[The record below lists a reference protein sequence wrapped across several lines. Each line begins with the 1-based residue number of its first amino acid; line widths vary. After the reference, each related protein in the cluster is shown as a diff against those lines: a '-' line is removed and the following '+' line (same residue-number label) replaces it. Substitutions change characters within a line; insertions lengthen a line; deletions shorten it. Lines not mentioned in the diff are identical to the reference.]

1 MLTFNEHT
9 GAYIVAPREEQTRKL
24 AVQAGLTFSKPAGVF
39 YTHDPYAALA
49 FYSQGD
55 DGARAK
61 MAGLYSDYQ
70 TSWQKDYG
78 GQPLPAPRD
87 LEYRP
92 FQSAG
97 IVYAA
102 NRKHT
107 LIGDQPG
114 LGKTI
119 QAIGLANY
127 IGAKH
132 VLVICPA
139 SVRLQWRKEILRW
152 SVLAPR
158 VRVYPILR
166 SADGFNPH
174 ANYTIVSY
182 DLARA
187 EVIHKLLA
195 ERHWDIVV
203 IDEAH
208 YLKSPSA
215 MRTQAIFGGGLGD
228 FKERYIVKNAEHIV
242 ALTGT
247 PLPNRPRECY
257 TLVRALCWDAIEWM
271 SQDKFIYTYNPSE
284 TDWETGKTIY
294 ATGRLPELRARLRCN
309 LMIRRHK
316 KDVLEQLPDTQYEL
330 RYVEEDGAVRTALK
344 AEHMLGID
352 PGDSVFSLD
361 GDAISTVR
369 RMMGEAMAPQA
380 ASFVEEQLDG
390 GVDKVVV
397 FAWHKSVVA
406 KLRELLGKY
415 GVVTI
420 DGGTSAVGKYRAIQ
434 EFRTNP
440 DIRVVVAN
448 IMAAGTGTDGLQ
460 DACSHAIFAEPDWV
474 PGNNQQCV
482 DRLHRIGQRGSVLA
496 QFLVA
501 PGSFAEKI
509 LGDAIGK
516 LTDINATLDG
526 ER

>member
-1 MLTFNEHT
+1 LLTYNDKTEAF
-9 GAYIVAPREEQTRKL
+9 IVAPRDEQTRKL
-24 AVQAGLTFSKPAGVF
+24 AIQAGLTLSTTAGCYF
-39 YTHDPYAALA
+39 TTDPYAALA
-49 FYSQGD
+49 FYTQGD
-55 DGARAK
+55 ARAHDK
-61 MAGLYSDYQ
+61 LAWHWREYRSSWESDY
-70 TSWQKDYG
+70 D
-78 GQPLPAPRD
+78 GQPLPAPPD

-97 IVYAA
+97 IVYAS
-102 NRKHT
+102 NRQNT
-107 LIGDQPG
+107 LIGDEPG

-119 QAIGLANY
+119 QAIGLANL
-127 IGAKH
+127 IKAKH

-139 SVRLQWRKEILRW
+139 SVRLQWRKEIIKW
-152 SVLAPR
+152 SLLAPR

-187 EVIHKLLA
+187 EVIQRLLA

-208 YLKSPSA
+208 YLKSPGA
-215 MRTQAIFGGGLGD
+215 MRTRAIFGGGEGAFAD
-228 FKERYIVKNAEHIV
+228 RFIVKNAEHTL

-257 TLVRALCWDAIEWM
+257 TILRALAWDAIDWI
-271 SQDKFIYTYNPSE
+271 SQDKFVYRYNPSE
-284 TDWETGKTIY
+284 TDWDTGKTIY
-294 ATGRLPELRARLRCN
+294 AVGRLPELRARLRCN
-309 LMIRRHK
+309 VMIRRHK
-316 KDVLEQLPDTQYEL
+316 KDVLDQLPETQYEL
-330 RYVEEDGAVRTALK
+330 RYVEETGEVRTALK
-344 AEHMLGID
+344 AEKMRGIQ
-352 PGDSVFSLD
+352 PGDSMFSLD

-380 ASFVEEQLDG
+380 AEYVAEVLDG
-390 GVDKVVV
+390 GVEKVVV

-406 KLRELLGKY
+406 KLRERLDPFGC
-415 GVVTI
+415 VVI
-420 DGGTSAVGKYRAIQ
+420 DGSTSAVGKYRAIQ
-434 EFRTNP
+434 TFRT
-440 DIRVVVAN
+440 DVKCRVVVAN

-460 DACSHAIFAEPDWV
+460 DVCSHAIFAEPDWV

-482 DRLHRIGQRGSVLA
+482 DRLHRIGQRDSVLA

-509 LGDAIGK
+509 LADSIEK
-516 LTDINATLDG
+516 LHDINEALDG
-526 ER
+526 GR